1 MRLNRAQASLAC
13 HRPKSTCSDANKV
26 LDLLCDTKD
35 QAEMRYKAKAYYRMG
50 MAKRKLGD
58 METAMHFLEKARK
71 LSPTD
76 SSVGRAIADL
86 DKYLYN
92 QRENEKAFYKKMF
105 GGNQVS

>member
-1 MRLNRAQASLAC
+1 MRLNRAQASLMC

-26 LDLLCDTKD
+26 LDLLSDKD
-35 QAEMRYKAKAYYRMG
+35 QTEIRYKAKAYYRMG

-92 QRENEKAFYKKMF
+92 QRKNEKALCKKMF
-105 GGNQVS
+105 GVN